1 MKQRKKLA
9 KVTISFLLAVL
20 LALQGTGPIFVQA
33 KEIVQDVSQEKEFAR
48 PEALTEEEAGIND
61 SSAEN
66 QQKDSESTKDN
77 QTRQEKGTESDDDK
91 VISEKE
97 PADENE

>member
-33 KEIVQDVSQEKEFAR
+33 KEIVQDASQAKEFAR
-48 PEALTEEEAGIND
+48 PEALTEEEAGINE
-61 SSAEN
+61 SSSEN
-66 QQKDSESTKDN
+66 QQKGSIFPLS
-77 QTRQEKGTESDDDK
+77 QLRFAAFFRQRQHR
-91 VISEKE
+91 
-97 PADENE
+97 